1 MHQQV
6 RAARQLHQ
14 PRINLLAM
22 LDIRANDEHFAV
34 PLNPET
40 IRSAGMVVPL
50 RGDNGFHIVDAGEV
64 FAGISDLQELEI
76 GPHVI
81 QLHREIFRLHLDFE
95 NLPQIGD
102 CLVPAER
109 QERDLLFG
117 IIRRGKE
124 RKALDV
130 VPVKVRERDTD
141 LLLLVA
147 NGAKVSAQISQSRA
161 GVNDGDLVR
170 IGDLQAR
177 RVAAELLKTGIADG
191 DGSPRTIKLELHI
204 IVLCNQAS
212 GWRSSNGMIDCLQR
226 RCSAQLQVE
235 WCCQLELHFGS
246 RANDQRAGSMPIPRL
261 STGPRR
267 ASRLDAVCFY
277 GDIAAVHRKR
287 RKFKSEWLRFAR
299 VSARRLNLSERLGS
313 RFQYNRSF
321 DGDVLVDLCREVPAY
336 WVL

>member
-1 MHQQV
+1 MDQEV
-6 RAARQLHQ
+6 RAARQFHQ
-14 PRINLLAM
+14 PRIDLLAM

-34 PLNPET
+34 SLNPET
-40 IRSAGMVVPL
+40 IRSAGMVVSL
-50 RGDNGFHIVDAGEV
+50 RGNDGWHIAEGGEV
-64 FAGISDLQELEI
+64 PAGISNLQELEI
-76 GPHVI
+76 GSHAI

-147 NGAKVSAQISQSRA
+147 DGAKVSAQISQSRA

-177 RVAAELLKTGIADG
+177 GVAAELLKTGIADG
-191 DGSPRTIKLELHI
+191 DGSPRTIKLELHR
-204 IVLCNQAS
+204 IVFMNVS
-212 GWRSSNGMIDCLQR
+212 P
-226 RCSAQLQVE
+226 
-235 WCCQLELHFGS
+235 GS
-246 RANDQRAGSMPIPRL
+246 RASSL
-261 STGPRR
+261 
-267 ASRLDAVCFY
+267 ASRTA
-277 GDIAAVHRKR
+277 GRA
-287 RKFKSEWLRFAR
+287 
-299 VSARRLNLSERLGS
+299 
-313 RFQYNRSF
+313 
-321 DGDVLVDLCREVPAY
+321 
-336 WVL
+336 